1 MQERSA
7 IQKGW
12 EFSARLAGADAA
24 ARLGSAYVSQVEQ
37 AIDQLTADIVKLK
50 SGQTDAVLGGY
61 IAEHWHAGTFNV
73 NAVAAGSSHRAF
85 TLEST
90 EYA

>member
-1 MQERSA
+1 MQDKSA
-7 IQKGW
+7 IQQGW

-50 SGQTDAVLGGY
+50 SGQTDAV
-61 IAEHWHAGTFNV
+61 
-73 NAVAAGSSHRAF
+73 
-85 TLEST
+85 
-90 EYA
+90 

>member
-12 EFSARLAGADAA
+12 ECSARLAGADAA
-24 ARLGSAYVSQVEQ
+24 AQLGSAYVLQVEQ
-37 AIDQLTADIVKLK
+37 AIDHLTADIVKLK

-61 IAEHWHAGTFNV
+61 IAEHWHAGTYNAA
-73 NAVAAGSSHRAF
+73 AVAAGKL
-85 TLEST
+85 TLKEID
-90 EYA
+90 